1 MQHANEC
8 YKVAIVTSVYSNSE
22 KESSPK
28 ARDLKEAAMKLFLSS
43 ILVLTACLTICHA
56 SHNSKSQKKNAALKE
71 LAAALAKEEVNA
83 KEASL
88 SFKQQDDDEDTPQKQ
103 QEEDGNSVRAQQD
116 GDDSVQEEEDKDIKL
131 LNQQLHEYLL
141 KEQQDDDSIT
151 NVQQEDDGDGNNA
164 IATYEE
170 SEESSEQDE
179 DLKDIA
185 MAEKSQD
192 DSGEDSLCV
201 FFWNW

>member
-28 ARDLKEAAMKLFLSS
+28 ARDLKETTMKLFLSS

-56 SHNSKSQKKNAALKE
+56 NYNSKNQKKSAALKE

-88 SFKQQDDDEDTPQKQ
+88 SFKQQDDDEDTPQQ
-103 QEEDGNSVRAQQD
+103 QE
-116 GDDSVQEEEDKDIKL
+116 QEQEDKNL
-131 LNQQLHEYLL
+131 VYQQTDEDLVN
-141 KEQQDDDSIT
+141 EQQDDSIAYE
-151 NVQQEDDGDGNNA
+151 QQEDGGADDDA
-164 IATYEE
+164 IAAHENSEQTSMAEE
-170 SEESSEQDE
+170 SQE
-179 DLKDIA
+179 DL
-185 MAEKSQD
+185 
-192 DSGEDSLCV
+192 GEEH
-201 FFWNW
+201 